1 VSGQQHAPALL
12 YLRERPGT
20 HCTEGWVG
28 PRAGLDG
35 RKITPPLGFDSR
47 TVQPVVSHYVEYIY
61 LTKLCCIFRI
71 TDFIR
76 YGNSGRESPAH
87 VWGPW
92 LWASNY
98 SREVTTDVW
107 AGTLSCSDSSKTGRG
122 CRSNLQ
128 IHCNY
133 HIIRIGGAVY
143 CPSTE
148 AVYVN
153 GEHRIIPCCAVYELL
168 RNVWSHVAVRF
179 CQLIFTV

>member
-1 VSGQQHAPALL
+1 MLGSHSGYFPTWKKPRYPLEKRL
-12 YLRERPGT
+12 I
-20 HCTEGWVG
+20 G
-28 PRAGLDG
+28 PRIGLDALTKRKVFASARNLTLIIG
-35 RKITPPLGFDSR
+35 RLVDILSLCRLGYPS
-47 TVQPVVSHYVEYIY
+47 PMMNIY
-61 LTKLCCIFRI
+61 LTKICCIFKI
-71 TDFIR
+71 TNFIQ
-76 YGNSGRESPAH
+76 YGNSGRESLAH
-87 VWGPW
+87 VWGPC

-98 SREVTTDVW
+98 SRGVTTDVW

-153 GEHRIIPCCAVYELL
+153 GVYRIIPCPL
-168 RNVWSHVAVRF
+168 
-179 CQLIFTV
+179 QLCPL